1 MGYGVTLFFYLLVGS
16 SIGIALWMS
25 RPGVMSHPGEMSFG
39 GGHGFE
45 IWFPVVT
52 APLFW
57 PLYLPLLLVNRS
69 LATPDRRISP
79 KRNSRDAM
87 SQFINQVE
95 RELDRA
101 MQSLHGW
108 AEDLFSSEQ
117 PRIMELKTTLRNQAD
132 RIRELNDLLTTNS
145 IGVTSISFTDPET
158 STVSN
163 TAETTSVQG
172 SDSQQHRWA
181 SREKTRLENI
191 GQLRQVRDQL
201 DEDLMTT
208 LAWVRE
214 LVTMIHLAKYTGAP
228 ASRAAEILRQI
239 GAATES
245 LSAPLNRLKIPQPTE
260 TAEKSVLVKS

>member
-1 MGYGVTLFFYLLVGS
+1 
-16 SIGIALWMS
+16 
-25 RPGVMSHPGEMSFG
+25 
-39 GGHGFE
+39 
-45 IWFPVVT
+45 
-52 APLFW
+52 
-57 PLYLPLLLVNRS
+57 
-69 LATPDRRISP
+69 
-79 KRNSRDAM
+79 M

-132 RIRELNDLLTTNS
+132 RIRELNELLTTNS

-158 STVSN
+158 STATN
-163 TAETTSVQG
+163 TAETTSDSG

-181 SREKTRLENI
+181 SREKTRLDNI
-191 GQLRQVRDQL
+191 SQLKQVRDQL

-239 GAATES
+239 ASATEG
-245 LSAPLNRLKIPQPTE
+245 LSAPLSRLKIPQSTE
-260 TAEKSVLVKS
+260 TPEKSVLV